1 MTFKPILSVVLIR
14 LNTIVTSI
22 TDKSVKLILGRKSG
36 WNCKARRG
44 EIVEL
49 DDVGGS
55 IAFVKRKS
63 KQDDMIETLAFSD
76 EDEIAQDYRLIQ
88 QAFELNFTKLK

>member
-1 MTFKPILSVVLIR
+1 MTFEPIISVVLIR

-44 EIVEL
+44 EIMEL
-49 DDVGGS
+49 DDVDGS

-63 KQDDMIETLAFSD
+63 KQYDRVDTLAYSD
-76 EDEIAQDYRLIQ
+76 EDEIAQNFRLIQ
-88 QAFELNFTKLK
+88 KAFELNYMKLK